1 MYTIP
6 VLTVHIYTIPVLTVQ
21 MYTILVLTVQM
32 YTIPVLTVQM
42 YTKPVLTAQ
51 MYTIQFKSVI
61 KYLSEQLTRPF
72 AVLVKFAYYGQI
84 SLTLQNC
91 PYTTTATTTFR
102 PNHFYRMDSTSSSTS
117 TRPSQA
123 ALVKAEVEA

>member
-72 AVLVKFAYYGQI
+72 AVLVYNVLKMG
-84 SLTLQNC
+84 
-91 PYTTTATTTFR
+91 
-102 PNHFYRMDSTSSSTS
+102 SSS
-117 TRPSQA
+117 
-123 ALVKAEVEA
+123 LEVQGW